1 MSEDSDWTPTV
12 PKSVHVTRHN
22 QEATASGI
30 YGVIVS
36 SAVMSA
42 SNAEKAYQVIV
53 AVLVT
58 LTIYWGAERYA
69 RIVAERIHEG
79 HRPNWSTVRHQLTH
93 GWEMVT
99 ASTLPLV
106 VLAVMSV
113 LGAVQHR
120 VAVRGRLGRR
130 TRRAAHHPR
139 AGGLHRRRGHVRHR
153 LHHPEDPPSL
163 NHPARMAT
171 AGTTSGGIPGRLRRS
186 GWWHHQWAG

>member
-12 PKSVHVTRHN
+12 PRSVHVTRHN

-42 SNAEKAYQVIV
+42 SNAEKGYQVIL

-58 LTIYWGAERYA
+58 LTIYWGAERYS

-79 HRPNWSTVRHQLTH
+79 HRPNWTTVRHQLTH

-113 LGAVQHR
+113 LGAELTTAVLAALTCSTVLLC
-120 VAVRGRLGRR
+120 VAGWAVGRDGRLT
-130 TRRAAHHPR
+130 TRERVVSTVV
-139 AGGLHRRRGHVRHR
+139 AGMFGIVFVLLKTLLH
-153 LHHPEDPPSL
+153 
-163 NHPARMAT
+163 
-171 AGTTSGGIPGRLRRS
+171 
-186 GWWHHQWAG
+186 